1 MDFIENIKNS
11 VYNPTFY
18 RNIPKES
25 FGAAFRY
32 YLLLCLLV
40 TFFRLVFLSFP
51 VATNVTSA
59 VQAGTQ
65 GLLTNYPGN
74 LEVTI
79 HQGKLSVNQP
89 LPYIFPICFK
99 DAACQNIIIDTNK
112 PDVETYLKQKNLFML
127 LTQEKAYIK
136 GSTSDTRIYDLS
148 QMGDMEIN
156 RPIVT
161 NFVHAI
167 SPWTKFF
174 VPFALLFIGIML
186 YIGFLFKLVYLLFLA
201 LILWLLARKFVPGIT
216 YSQSYKISLHVVTLG
231 ILAALVLDVTSWF
244 FHIYSFPFMETIFS
258 ILVFLINFNTAGKKE
273 TKKSSVPSKTKK
285 RK

>member
-25 FGAAFRY
+25 FGAALRY

-65 GLLTNYPGN
+65 GLLNNYPGN

-89 LPYIFPICFK
+89 EPYILPLCFK
-99 DAACQNIIIDTNK
+99 DAACQNIIIDTNR

-127 LTQEKAYIK
+127 LTQDKAYIK
-136 GSTSDTRIYDLS
+136 SSSTDIRVQDLS
-148 QMGDMEIN
+148 QIGDMKVNKSVVIN
-156 RPIVT
+156 
-161 NFVHAI
+161 FLHDI

-186 YIGFLFKLVYLLFLA
+186 YIGFLFKLVYLLFLT
-201 LILWLLARKFVPGIT
+201 LILWLLARKFAPGMT
-216 YSQSYKISLHVVTLG
+216 YGQSYKISLHVVTLG
-231 ILAALVLDVTSWF
+231 ILAALLLDVTSWF
-244 FHIYSFPFMETIFS
+244 SHIYSFPFMGTLFS
-258 ILVFLINFNTAGKKE
+258 ILIFLINFNTAGTKT
-273 TKKSSVPSKTKK
+273 TKKAQLSSKAKK